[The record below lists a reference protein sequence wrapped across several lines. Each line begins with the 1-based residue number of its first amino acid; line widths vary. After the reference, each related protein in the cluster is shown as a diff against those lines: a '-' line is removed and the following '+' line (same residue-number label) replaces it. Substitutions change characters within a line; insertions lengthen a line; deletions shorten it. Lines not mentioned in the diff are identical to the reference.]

1 MQFVP
6 IPYSKF
12 ATLRKADATT
22 LASSGVQ
29 YADPIRILAPLKRSF
44 TPYLLTFF
52 PRVLVTL
59 DGSFLS
65 SLPLQGSGGF
75 DEGSPSGLVLPD
87 IFTIQ
92 AVSVSARGVIPI
104 SKRNTEGGSLEDWPS
119 QLL

>member
-1 MQFVP
+1 MLP
-6 IPYSKF
+6 KSSMR
-12 ATLRKADATT
+12 ATLRKADATA

-29 YADPIRILAPLKRSF
+29 YADPIRRPCPLKRIL
-44 TPYLLTFF
+44 TPYLLTIF

-65 SLPLQGSGGF
+65 SLPLQGSVF

-119 QLL
+119 QHL